1 MIFLG
6 VGNMTHCRT
15 CCWSTINH
23 RNFFMS
29 VTEWCVINKTS
40 QTLRTFFL
48 PSCTEHLINSL
59 SVFSM
64 KLVVINPNVKS
75 KTRQLK
81 VTLTAKRA
89 TGCNSRPSIETKL
102 LQCGDHDDLSASLLK
117 ADQTVT
123 TTPAIFFRHNYLR
136 MILRG

>member
-1 MIFLG
+1 MDNVEFVQNKLRNCVVFFFL
-6 VGNMTHCRT
+6 
-15 CCWSTINH
+15 
-23 RNFFMS
+23 RNFVIS
-29 VTEWCVINKTS
+29 QCESPARCV
-40 QTLRTFFL
+40 
-48 PSCTEHLINSL
+48 
-59 SVFSM
+59 VFSM